1 MCIFQW
7 KAAPSVSV
15 KHKSVQPSVVR
26 VLWQVL
32 VTEMA
37 VLRLRKISAVLR
49 FLRKD
54 LYMTDS
60 VTVWLL
66 LILVK
71 AATVLHRQY
80 LVFP

>member
-1 MCIFQW
+1 
-7 KAAPSVSV
+7 
-15 KHKSVQPSVVR
+15 
-26 VLWQVL
+26 
-32 VTEMA
+32 MA